1 MKKELIDEAVRL
13 VEETHNDDIGTAD
26 FSFNKLIKTFEELP
40 TISLLRE
47 VATTV
52 PMKMSTGSII
62 NIRRNPATNSF
73 ETVEATLTINT
84 AASNPIQSGLSME
97 AMRDLNNQY
106 GLDGYKIAA
115 NLLKGIT
122 DAAENT
128 AFFSF
133 MDANALNTPALV
145 LSDPNSAEPCLF
157 EITQRVQELVIKMNT
172 PNFRTFN
179 AFAILPYKN
188 AASISALS
196 HYVRGEEDANK
207 DLIINKI
214 GKTSYY
220 VNSDTTATKVYVGLK
235 AKDKKSLGASSIIMG
250 TFPQEL
256 LRSTHVESFQG
267 NIGLLNRYATAMNP
281 LHDTGYEMLM
291 EFTIS

>member
-1 MKKELIDEAVRL
+1 
-13 VEETHNDDIGTAD
+13 
-26 FSFNKLIKTFEELP
+26 
-40 TISLLRE
+40 
-47 VATTV
+47 
-52 PMKMSTGSII
+52 MKMSTGNII
-62 NIRRNPATNSF
+62 NIRRNASTNSF

-84 AASNPIQSGLSME
+84 ASSNPIQSGLSVE
-97 AMRDLNNQY
+97 AMTDLNNQY

-115 NLLKGIT
+115 NLLKGIVDQT
-122 DAAENT
+122 ENDA
-128 AFFSF
+128 FIVFL
-133 MDANALNTPALV
+133 DANALNTTALV

-157 EITQRVQELVIKMNT
+157 EITQRVQELIIKMNT
-172 PNFRTFN
+172 PNFRTFS

-196 HYVRGEEDANK
+196 HYVRGEEEAKK
-207 DLIINKI
+207 DLILNKI
-214 GKTSYY
+214 GNTSYY
-220 VNSDTTATKVYVGLK
+220 VNPDVTATKVYVGLK

-256 LRSTHVESFQG
+256 LKSQYVESFQA

-281 LHDTGYEMLM
+281 LHDTGSEMLM

>member
-1 MKKELIDEAVRL
+1 MENEEKLIL
-13 VEETHNDDIGTAD
+13 EETHNDDIGTAD
-26 FSFNKLIKTFEELP
+26 FSFNKLIKTFEELS
-40 TISLLRE
+40 TISLIRDI
-47 VATTV
+47 ATVV
-52 PMKMSTGSII
+52 PMKMSTGTVI
-62 NIRRNPATNSF
+62 NIRRNASTNSF
-73 ETVEATLTINT
+73 ETVEATLTVNT
-84 AASNPIQSGLSME
+84 ATSNPIQTGLSME
-97 AMRDLNNQY
+97 AMTDLKAQY

-115 NLLKGIT
+115 NLLRGIT

-128 AFFSF
+128 AFITFL
-133 MDANALNTPALV
+133 DANALNTTALV

-196 HYVRGEEDANK
+196 HYVRGEEEAKK
-207 DLIINKI
+207 DLILNKI
-214 GKTSYY
+214 GNTSYY
-220 VNSDTTATKVYVGLK
+220 VNPDVTATKVYVGLR

-256 LRSTHVESFQG
+256 LKSTHVESFQA

-281 LHDTGYEMLM
+281 LHDTGSEMLM
-291 EFTIS
+291 EFTISQNWP

>member
-1 MKKELIDEAVRL
+1 MKKELI
-13 VEETHNDDIGTAD
+13 EETHNDDIGTAD

-40 TISLLRE
+40 TVSLLRE
-47 VATTV
+47 VATIV
-52 PMKMSTGSII
+52 PMKMSTGNII
-62 NIRRNPATNSF
+62 NIRRNASTNSF

-84 AASNPIQSGLSME
+84 ASSNPIQSGLSVE
-97 AMRDLNNQY
+97 AMTDLNNQY

-115 NLLKGIT
+115 NLLKGIVDQT
-122 DAAENT
+122 ENDA
-128 AFFSF
+128 FIVFL
-133 MDANALNTPALV
+133 DANALNTTPLV

-157 EITQRVQELVIKMNT
+157 EITQRVQELIIKMNT
-172 PNFRTFN
+172 PNFRTFS

-196 HYVRGEEDANK
+196 HYVRGEEEAKK
-207 DLIINKI
+207 DLILNKI
-214 GKTSYY
+214 GNTSYY
-220 VNSDTTATKVYVGLK
+220 VNPDVTATKVYVGLK

-256 LRSTHVESFQG
+256 LKSTHVESFQA

-281 LHDTGYEMLM
+281 LHDTGSEMLM
-291 EFTIS
+291 EFTIPTQ